1 MAGQG
6 GRCVG
11 QNAECVCGDGDDG
24 RGGGGIMGV
33 DAADLCCLVIW
44 HTPLQDLSWEVAGGG
59 GSVSNRGGVVR
70 KGGWERGVTG
80 SKG

>member
-1 MAGQG
+1 
-6 GRCVG
+6 
-11 QNAECVCGDGDDG
+11 
-24 RGGGGIMGV
+24 MGV